1 MATTKNIA
9 SSIYK
14 TASITDLYEFRIED
28 IYYTGI
34 MRKKAGL
41 PEPKSITGQG
51 FLRNIKIL
59 IDSRL

>member
-1 MATTKNIA
+1 MPSYCNGQCMATTKNIA
-9 SSIYK
+9 TSIYK

-28 IYYTGI
+28 IYHTGI

-51 FLRNIKIL
+51 F
-59 IDSRL
+59 